1 MVQRDFIDTQR
12 EKLAE
17 LLSRVKCP
25 KPGVY
30 DIEIAE
36 VLEIGTYMVQPE
48 VAVVRDTENR
58 IGAIPERGNLV
69 SRYDVKKGM
78 ILRVTVGKKNIKNVL
93 VIKGSRINRLLFIF
107 FGGMV
112 M

>member
-1 MVQRDFIDTQR
+1 MVQPDFINAQR
-12 EKLAE
+12 EKLAG
-17 LLSRVKCP
+17 LLSLAKDR

-30 DIEIAE
+30 NIKVTE
-36 VLEIGTYMVQPE
+36 VLGVGTYMVQPE
-48 VAVVRDTENR
+48 VVVVKDTKGR
-58 IGAIPERGNLV
+58 IWAIPEGGNLV